1 MLAKNKWRD
10 ASSYLSLLP
19 MLVGYIRT
27 LTTNFV
33 GKYKH
38 QDPPKEKHT
47 EETKLKCVL
56 TTRHD
61 EVSMYKALTTGVK
74 EKISWKNSSP

>member
-1 MLAKNKWRD
+1 
-10 ASSYLSLLP
+10 

-47 EETKLKCVL
+47 EETKQKWVP

-61 EVSMYKALTTGVK
+61 EVSMYKTLIIGVK
-74 EKISWKNSSP
+74 EKTHGKNSSR